1 MVVLVFLINGV
12 LIFQTFLSYGCLILD
27 KGIIMYFHSIKSTQH
42 LPISLEEAWSFFSS
56 PYNLPKITPP
66 EMGFLIISDKKDAEK
81 MYAGQIISYIL
92 KPLFNIPVKWMTEI
106 SHVKDN
112 EYFID
117 EQRFGPYKLWHHKHS
132 FVKTE
137 NGVEMTDV
145 VNYVLPFGIFGE
157 IAHNLF
163 LRKRIEYIFE
173 YRTKIL
179 NERFK

>member
-1 MVVLVFLINGV
+1 
-12 LIFQTFLSYGCLILD
+12 
-27 KGIIMYFHSIKSTQH
+27 
-42 LPISLEEAWSFFSS
+42 
-56 PYNLPKITPP
+56 
-66 EMGFLIISDKKDAEK
+66 
-81 MYAGQIISYIL
+81 
-92 KPLFNIPVKWMTEI
+92 MTEI
-106 SHVKDN
+106 SHVKEN

-145 VNYVLPFGIFGE
+145 VNYVLPFGILGE

-179 NERFK
+179 NEKYK